1 MQRRLSGGWVRGD
14 CSACDEDATPQATP
28 GYMLM
33 GGSTDVN
40 AGFRWFNGNTN
51 GGDVVVIRCARHPP
65 WIAVIVVV
73 EADAEERARS
83 PLRRPSPPSLV
94 VPRPLLF
101 LLPLPSL
108 RLACRASG
116 SDGYNDYIYDL
127 GGVASVTTLVTN
139 QARGAEA
146 DEVEERILRAEG
158 IFMAGGDQW
167 DYVSMWNNTR
177 LSRAV
182 QHCIT
187 NKTVTLGG
195 TSAGTR
201 RIVCAPL
208 SLVRGAR
215 RHLGQVNLSRKTLV
229 DKHFLI

>member
-40 AGFRWFNGNTN
+40 AGFRWFNGN
-51 GGDVVVIRCARHPP
+51 
-65 WIAVIVVV
+65 IVVV
-73 EADAEERARS
+73 EADAEERARA
-83 PLRRPSPPSLV
+83 PLRRPSPPSLF

-108 RLACRASG
+108 LRLARRASG

-208 SLVRGAR
+208 S
-215 RHLGQVNLSRKTLV
+215 
-229 DKHFLI
+229 